1 MIEIKKSYRDTMK
14 LNNSEMKRWKF
25 TWGGGCGPCLKVAQ
39 NVPKHILVMDFLKSN
54 ESFEIGKIVKVA
66 TNNQPY

>member
-1 MIEIKKSYRDTMK
+1 MEIY
-14 LNNSEMKRWKF
+14 F
-25 TWGGGCGPCLKVAQ
+25 GGGGGGPCLKVAQ
-39 NVPKHILVMDFLKSN
+39 NVPKHILVLDFLKSN